1 MQLRSVLILF
11 ITLFVVLVGF
21 GIIIPILPF
30 YSISLGATP
39 FEIGLLMASYSL
51 MQFIFSPLW
60 GTLSDRYGRKPI
72 ILVGLSGFAVTF
84 TLFGLATNLPML
96 FAARIAGGILSS
108 ACLPTA
114 MAYVADVTSEE
125 ERGGGMGMLGAAM
138 GLGLVVG
145 PGIGGLLG
153 AWHFGMPF
161 FFAAGL
167 AAVNFVFAAL
177 FLKESRKPHAISEV
191 KYNRFKHLLSLRG
204 FMAFIFF
211 LVLLQSFSI
220 STYESTFPLFARERF
235 GYGAYD
241 MGIIFTIMGVIGV
254 LVQGFLIGKMIKRL
268 GEELV
273 IKIGMALFVLSFF
286 LTVLAYDLWTL
297 ALFVSLSVVGQGL
310 MRPSLASLISKDTD
324 LEEGATMGAMQSVDS
339 FGRILGP
346 VMGGALFGL
355 GMSWP
360 YLGNGAL
367 NLLSLLAMLFLI

>member
-1 MQLRSVLILF
+1 MQFRSAFILF
-11 ITLFVVLVGF
+11 VSLFLVLVGF

-60 GTLSDRYGRKPI
+60 GTLSDKYGRRPI
-72 ILVGLSGFAVTF
+72 LLLGLSGFAVTF
-84 TLFGLATNLPML
+84 TLFGLATNLPQL
-96 FAARIAGGILSS
+96 FAARILGGILSS

-145 PGIGGLLG
+145 PGVGGLL
-153 AWHFGMPF
+153 AVWHAGVPF
-161 FFAAGL
+161 FFAGGL
-167 AAVNFVFAAL
+167 AALNFLFAVV
-177 FLKESRKPHAISEV
+177 FLKESRQPHQMSEV

-204 FMAFIFF
+204 FMALIFF

-220 STYESTFPLFARERF
+220 STFEGTFPLFVKERF
-235 GYGAYD
+235 GYGAFD
-241 MGIIFTIMGVIGV
+241 MGIIFTVMGVIGV
-254 LVQGFLIGKMIKRL
+254 LVQGFLIGRLIKRL
-268 GEELV
+268 GEEMV
-273 IKIGMALFVLSFF
+273 IKVGMVLMAMSFF
-286 LTVLAYDLWTL
+286 LTLLAFNLWTL
-297 ALFVSLSVVGQGL
+297 TFFIGLAVVGQGL
-310 MRPSLASLISKDTD
+310 MRPSLASLISKDTE

-346 VMGGALFGL
+346 VIGGALFGL

-360 YLGNGAL
+360 YLGNGVL
-367 NLLSLLAMLFLI
+367 NLLSLLAMFLLV